1 MGYPEPFEYWS
12 NPPIPCSGTLTHW
25 ATSLWA
31 WHPLLLA
38 DVLDQATISRLSMG
52 YHGTAFHADAG
63 DHAPQKTERN
73 SGLITPSIY
82 SPPAAA
88 DTIR

>member
-1 MGYPEPFEYWS
+1 VGPA
-12 NPPIPCSGTLTHW
+12 ITHRQC
-25 ATSLWA
+25 ARHTA
-31 WHPLLLA
+31 HWHRLLLA
-38 DVLDQATISRLSMG
+38 DVLDQATVSRLSMG

-82 SPPAAA
+82 QPPAAA